1 MKKDNKKKYSKY
13 KLIILYMFLGVV
25 LFSYGLI
32 ITYRYLVVSGNSNTI
47 IKNIY
52 VGQFDL
58 SDYTYDQVKDHLKFY
73 NDSILNQTVT
83 LIYNDK
89 EFVTTY
95 KDMGLTV
102 DVDSIIKEIKD
113 YQSNLS
119 YNDKIR
125 LINNDKRKVFKLKY
139 SYNQD
144 VCVNTLNTIKTN
156 NDILPVDGHFDTSNG
171 VKFIKGTSGY
181 SLNLQSSLDTISKTI
196 NKGLKNGE
204 AIKLTIDETL
214 GNNNPS
220 YETIDTLV
228 STFSTN
234 FNVWEGTRPINLRTA
249 LGYIN
254 GVVVEP
260 GEVFSFYKY
269 AGPFNKRGYVFYY
282 EFVGNGVC
290 QIATTTYNAALLGG
304 LEIVKR
310 YPHAKK
316 SVYVQGGLDA
326 TVASY
331 SSGWYVDM
339 QWKNTY
345 KYPIY
350 IKAYSNGGTATVEFW
365 SNANAKEGKT
375 YATQSVQIGA
385 RGYRTYLH
393 TYKDGVEI
401 DNSVIT
407 TTWYP
412 EG

>member
-1 MKKDNKKKYSKY
+1 MKKGNKKYNKY
-13 KLIILYMFLGVV
+13 KLILLYLFLGIL
-25 LFSYGLI
+25 LFSYGLF
-32 ITYRYLVVSGNSNTI
+32 ITINYLKVSGDSN
-47 IKNIY
+47 KVLNNIY

-58 SDYTYDQVKDHLKFY
+58 SDYTYDGVKEQLSFY
-73 NDSILNQTVT
+73 NNNILDQRVF
-83 LIYNDK
+83 LVYNDK
-89 EFVTTY
+89 EIETTFR
-95 KDMGLTV
+95 DLGLV
-102 DVDSIIKEIKD
+102 VNVDSIIKDIKD
-113 YQSNLS
+113 YQSKLS
-119 YNDKIR
+119 YSDKIK
-125 LINNDKRKVFKLKY
+125 LMNNDKRKVFDIKY
-139 SYNQD
+139 TFNKD
-144 VCVNTLNTIKTN
+144 TCINTLNTIKSQ
-156 NDILPVDGHFDTSNG
+156 NDVQAVNGYFDTSEG
-171 VKFIKGTSGY
+171 VRFVKGTNGY
-181 SLNLQSSLDTISKTI
+181 SLNVEESFNSISKAVEKKI
-196 NKGLKNGE
+196 NNGSK
-204 AIKLTIDETL
+204 IKLVTEESI

-228 STFSTN
+228 STFSTY
-234 FNVWEGTRPINLRTA
+234 FNVWEGTRPTNLRTA

-260 GEVFSFYKY
+260 GEVFSFYRY

-316 SVYVQGGLDA
+316 SKYIEGGLDA

-345 KYPIY
+345 QYPIY

-375 YATQSVQIGA
+375 YATESVQIGA

-401 DNSVIT
+401 AKNEIA

-412 EG
+412 ES

>member
-1 MKKDNKKKYSKY
+1 MKKGNKKYNKY
-13 KLIILYMFLGVV
+13 KLILLYIFLGIL
-25 LFSYGLI
+25 LFSYGLF
-32 ITYRYLVVSGNSNTI
+32 ITINYLQVSGNND
-47 IKNIY
+47 KVLNNIY

-58 SDYTYDQVKDHLKFY
+58 SNYTYDGVKEQLSFY
-73 NDSILNQTVT
+73 NDNILDQRVF

-89 EFVTTY
+89 EIETTFR
-95 KDMGLTV
+95 DLGLTV
-102 DVDSIIKEIKD
+102 DVDSIINEIKD
-113 YQSNLS
+113 YQSKLS
-119 YNDKIR
+119 YTEKIK
-125 LINNDKRKVFKLKY
+125 LMNNNKSKVFKIKY
-139 SYNQD
+139 LFNKD
-144 VCVNTLNTIKTN
+144 TCINTLNIIKSQ
-156 NDILPVDGHFDTSNG
+156 NDVAAVNGYFDTSNG
-171 VKFIKGTSGY
+171 VRFIKGSNGY
-181 SLNLQSSLDTISKTI
+181 SLNVEESFNNISKEVE
-196 NKGLKNGE
+196 KGITNGGKV
-204 AIKLTIDETL
+204 KLVTEESI

-228 STFSTN
+228 STFSTH
-234 FNVWEGTRPINLRTA
+234 FNVWEGTRPTNLRTA

-260 GEVFSFYKY
+260 GEVFSFYRY

-316 SVYVQGGLDA
+316 SKYIEGGLDA

-345 KYPIY
+345 QYPIY
-350 IKAYSNGGTATVEFW
+350 IKAYANGGTATVEFW
-365 SNANAKEGKT
+365 SNANAKGGKS
-375 YATQSVQIGA
+375 YATESVQIGA

-393 TYKDGVEI
+393 TYDQNGVEI
-401 DNSVIT
+401 DKSEIA

-412 EG
+412 ES

>member
-1 MKKDNKKKYSKY
+1 MKKKGNKIYNKY
-13 KLIILYMFLGVV
+13 KLVLLYVFLGIL
-25 LFSYGLI
+25 LFSYGLFVTI
-32 ITYRYLVVSGNSNTI
+32 NYLRVSGSND
-47 IKNIY
+47 KVLNNIY

-58 SDYTYDQVKDHLKFY
+58 SNYSYDGVKEQFALY
-73 NDSILNQTVT
+73 NDNILDQRVF

-89 EFVTTY
+89 EIETTY
-95 KDMGLTV
+95 KDLGLTV
-102 DVDSIIKEIKD
+102 DVDSIINEIKS
-113 YQSNLS
+113 YQDKLS
-119 YNDKIR
+119 YREKLK
-125 LINNDKRKVFKLKY
+125 LINNDTRKLFNIKY
-139 SYNQD
+139 AFNKD
-144 VCVNTLNTIKTN
+144 TCINTLNTIKAQ
-156 NDILPVDGHFDTSNG
+156 NDVQAVNGYFDTSNG
-171 VKFIKGTSGY
+171 VRFIKGSNGY
-181 SLNLQSSLDTISKTI
+181 SLNVDESFNAI
-196 NKGLKNGE
+196 NKEIEKGITNGSK
-204 AIKLTIDETL
+204 ITL
-214 GNNNPS
+214 VTDLSIGNNNPS
-220 YETIDTLV
+220 YESIDTLV
-228 STFSTN
+228 STFSTY
-234 FNVWEGTRPINLRTA
+234 FNVYEGTRPTNLRTA

-254 GVVVEP
+254 GAVVEP

-316 SVYVQGGLDA
+316 SKYIEGGLDA

-339 QWKNTY
+339 QFKNTY

-375 YATQSVQIGA
+375 YATESVQIGA

-401 DNSVIT
+401 DKSEIA

-412 EG
+412 ES